1 MTVRTEIPTP
11 IPSLHGERNAPAG
24 NPFPR
29 LARARARGPHAGP
42 TLVAAVWMLALA
54 FFVLA
59 VAAPAAVMERTA
71 AEARAAAVAG
81 GVADARR

>member
-1 MTVRTEIPTP
+1 MTVRTETPTP
-11 IPSLHGERNAPAG
+11 IPSLHWQRNAPARR
-24 NPFPR
+24 PFPR
-29 LARARARGPHAGP
+29 LAHARARGPHAGP

-59 VAAPAAVMERTA
+59 VAAPAAVMERQA
-71 AEARAAAVAG
+71 AAQRAVAVAG